1 MYGMTIYTADCLTVC
16 LISWSKSTCRC
27 ISFLSLSLFRL
38 SLSSSSSSRHLLSYC
53 RYHTT
58 IYHHHHLLHHHTLD
72 AELSTM
78 GTAASTPVV
87 PARSISKREPRR
99 NVPREAPPS
108 SPPSMSLDEKFD
120 AFRINDDDDDDQAD
134 NSSSSKKPSAT
145 TVTTRHIFPSPSS
158 NISHIDTSNTQ
169 AYVLHILQDPKNRLG
184 LSALSSH
191 NPATIL
197 EKPAT
202 LIRDTQYFN
211 VKIPFEG
218 SPVTNQRSSGRCWI
232 FAATNVFRVAIQQK
246 YNIPRFE
253 LSQAYLFFWDKV
265 EKANYFLESILD
277 TVDGEDVDGRLV
289 SALNAS
295 PVGDGGQWVCIMH
308 LWRSIIGL
316 LFFILFFILFLFL
329 AILQQQQK

>member
-1 MYGMTIYTADCLTVC
+1 
-16 LISWSKSTCRC
+16 
-27 ISFLSLSLFRL
+27 
-38 SLSSSSSSRHLLSYC
+38 
-53 RYHTT
+53 
-58 IYHHHHLLHHHTLD
+58 
-72 AELSTM
+72 M

-99 NVPREAPPS
+99 NVPREAPAS
-108 SPPSMSLDEKFD
+108 SHPSMSLDEKFD
-120 AFRINDDDDDDQAD
+120 AFRINEDDDDDDQAD
-134 NSSSSKKPSAT
+134 SSSSKKPSAT
-145 TVTTRHIFPSPSS
+145 TTVTKHIFPSPSS

-308 LWRSIIGL
+308 LWRFIIGFF
-316 LFFILFFILFLFL
+316 FFILFFFFFFFSLSFSLLLFL
-329 AILQQQQK
+329 AVLQQQQKLYDYYLLIGDDACVSRI

>member
-1 MYGMTIYTADCLTVC
+1 
-16 LISWSKSTCRC
+16 
-27 ISFLSLSLFRL
+27 
-38 SLSSSSSSRHLLSYC
+38 
-53 RYHTT
+53 
-58 IYHHHHLLHHHTLD
+58 
-72 AELSTM
+72 M

-108 SPPSMSLDEKFD
+108 SHPSMSLDEKFD

-134 NSSSSKKPSAT
+134 SSRSSKKPSAT
-145 TVTTRHIFPSPSS
+145 TVTKHIFPSPSS

-295 PVGDGGQWVCIMH
+295 PVGDGGQWVCIF
-308 LWRSIIGL
+308 L
-316 LFFILFFILFLFL
+316 LFSFSPPFFFSSRFFNKNNYKTITC
-329 AILQQQQK
+329 

>member
-1 MYGMTIYTADCLTVC
+1 
-16 LISWSKSTCRC
+16 
-27 ISFLSLSLFRL
+27 
-38 SLSSSSSSRHLLSYC
+38 
-53 RYHTT
+53 
-58 IYHHHHLLHHHTLD
+58 
-72 AELSTM
+72 M

-108 SPPSMSLDEKFD
+108 SHPSMSLDEKFD
-120 AFRINDDDDDDQAD
+120 AFRINEDDDDDQAD
-134 NSSSSKKPSAT
+134 NSSSSSKKPSAT
-145 TVTTRHIFPSPSS
+145 TTVTKHIFPSPSS

-169 AYVLHILQDPKNRLG
+169 AYVVHILQDPKNRLG

-308 LWRSIIGL
+308 LWRFIIG
-316 LFFILFFILFLFL
+316 FFFFFSFFSFPRDSSTTTTKKI
-329 AILQQQQK
+329 I

>member
-1 MYGMTIYTADCLTVC
+1 
-16 LISWSKSTCRC
+16 
-27 ISFLSLSLFRL
+27 
-38 SLSSSSSSRHLLSYC
+38 
-53 RYHTT
+53 
-58 IYHHHHLLHHHTLD
+58 
-72 AELSTM
+72 M

-99 NVPREAPPS
+99 NVPREAPAS
-108 SPPSMSLDEKFD
+108 SHPSMSLDEKFD

-134 NSSSSKKPSAT
+134 SSSSKKPSAT
-145 TVTTRHIFPSPSS
+145 TVTKHIFPSPSS

-308 LWRSIIGL
+308 LWRFIINF
-316 LFFILFFILFLFL
+316 LFFFLSSFYFPRDASTTTKKL
-329 AILQQQQK
+329 YDYYLLIDDDACVSRI

>member
-1 MYGMTIYTADCLTVC
+1 
-16 LISWSKSTCRC
+16 
-27 ISFLSLSLFRL
+27 
-38 SLSSSSSSRHLLSYC
+38 
-53 RYHTT
+53 
-58 IYHHHHLLHHHTLD
+58 
-72 AELSTM
+72 M

-99 NVPREAPPS
+99 NVLREAPPS
-108 SPPSMSLDEKFD
+108 SHPSMSLDEKFD
-120 AFRINDDDDDDQAD
+120 AFRINEDDDDQAD
-134 NSSSSKKPSAT
+134 SSSSSKKPSAT
-145 TVTTRHIFPSPSS
+145 TVTKHIFPSPSS

-308 LWRSIIGL
+308 FWRFIIGFFFFSF
-316 LFFILFFILFLFL
+316 LFFSSRFFNNNKNNYMI
-329 AILQQQQK
+329 ITC

>member
-1 MYGMTIYTADCLTVC
+1 
-16 LISWSKSTCRC
+16 
-27 ISFLSLSLFRL
+27 
-38 SLSSSSSSRHLLSYC
+38 
-53 RYHTT
+53 
-58 IYHHHHLLHHHTLD
+58 
-72 AELSTM
+72 M

-99 NVPREAPPS
+99 NVLREAPPS
-108 SPPSMSLDEKFD
+108 SHPSMSLDEKFD
-120 AFRINDDDDDDQAD
+120 AFRINDDDDDDDQAD
-134 NSSSSKKPSAT
+134 SSSSKKPSAT
-145 TVTTRHIFPSPSS
+145 TTVTKHIFPSPSS

-169 AYVLHILQDPKNRLG
+169 AYVVHILQDPKNRLG

-308 LWRSIIGL
+308 LWRFIIG
-316 LFFILFFILFLFL
+316 FFFFFSFHLSFFFSSRFFNNNKNNYMI
-329 AILQQQQK
+329 ITC